1 MLWRLCEKTSK
12 RLKHQ
17 ELAGQTIT
25 LKLKTADFHSITRA
39 SRLPEPTQ
47 LAARL
52 FAAGREMLRREC
64 TGARYRLIGI
74 GASDLA
80 GPEEADHGDLA
91 DVATPRLK
99 AMEGALD
106 ALRARFGDAAI
117 GKGLSLRLPQRTTS
131 SGGATSRT
139 PPEAEDPDA

>member
-1 MLWRLCEKTSK
+1 M
-12 RLKHQ
+12 
-17 ELAGQTIT
+17 
-25 LKLKTADFHSITRA
+25 
-39 SRLPEPTQ
+39 
-47 LAARL
+47 
-52 FAAGREMLRREC
+52 RREC

-80 GPEEADHGDLA
+80 SPEDADHGDLA

-117 GKGLSLRLPQRTTS
+117 GKGLSLRLPQRAAE
-131 SGGATSRT
+131 GAATSRI
-139 PPEAEDPDA
+139 PPEAEDPDV